1 MAFAVAATAAQQS
14 AGGIEFTTP
23 DLQVRSQFLS
33 RLEELGLG
41 QHVDMAVRRDGIRF
55 ALAPASADC
64 LVPDWDTTGLCR
76 DLRLDTVANLA
87 DLQQEIMLAMLAAPA
102 PLRFPSFDE
111 FDSAVRIRSDI
122 VLAARR
128 TQLAFGTSQAE
139 RPASHWTY
147 RDGVGFILLPGMP
160 LAEALEKATQPA
172 APDSTLFSFSC
183 YRATEYVM
191 LLAIARELAR
201 VNPSLLAR
209 LQRQWERRP
218 IMSGQYHDT
227 FLYEYGSADDPVPPR
242 YYVPGDRVWFRNPD
256 HHSSEA
262 SGYEGSWVIYLGN
275 GLFSNFWKRD
285 QPYSLVDK
293 LVEIYHWRHATYLDG
308 EGELRIDERI
318 VEARAG
324 ATLADPPRLKQV
336 IGQMARLRDPK
347 GVYALGGCTDL
358 SREFPRY
365 VCRGTA
371 DIALPQE

>member
-14 AGGIEFTTP
+14 VGGIEFTKP
-23 DLQVRSQFLS
+23 DLQLKSAFLS
-33 RLEELGLG
+33 RLDELGLG
-41 QHVDMAVRRDGIRF
+41 QHVDMAVHRDGIRF
-55 ALAPASADC
+55 ALAPESADC

-147 RDGVGFILLPGMP
+147 RDGAGFILLPGMP

-172 APDSTLFSFSC
+172 PPGETLFSFSC

-201 VNPSLLAR
+201 VNPCLLAR

-218 IMSGQYHDT
+218 IMSAQYHDT

-256 HHSSEA
+256 YHSSDA

-336 IGQMARLRDPK
+336 IGRMARLRDPK